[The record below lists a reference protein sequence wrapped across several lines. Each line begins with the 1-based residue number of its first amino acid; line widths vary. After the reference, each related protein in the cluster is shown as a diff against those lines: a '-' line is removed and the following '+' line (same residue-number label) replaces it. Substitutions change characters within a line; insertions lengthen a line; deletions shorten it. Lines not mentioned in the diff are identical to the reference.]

1 MDAVKGVATPTSWA
15 PRFAKIMAQSYAMWC
30 ESRSPH
36 FEVPLL
42 NDLLAQ
48 HWEISTSDRVAMRD
62 YTPFSVQMGI
72 VAVAA
77 AAVAATEDPAE
88 ILVSDRIARTGE
100 AIHSH
105 ITAAFD
111 RYHKATVLSA
121 ANLAAYK
128 KLVPAQPSSSRGTES
143 SVTGAAGDRSGAG
156 RGGAGGRSGVS
167 SGRQTNTDGRVH
179 PGGGGRGA
187 GGAGSSGSAGA
198 IGGGSG
204 TGPSGGGSS
213 GSGQQWHSNNNQQ
226 GLNRQNGSDRLGWVS
241 NNPSPSSTT
250 AGNLPRA
257 MNCNLPPNT
266 PVYKQ
271 KKPGNRL
278 FGRNLGI
285 DYMVQGKIVL

>member
-1 MDAVKGVATPTSWA
+1 M
-15 PRFAKIMAQSYAMWC
+15 
-30 ESRSPH
+30 
-36 FEVPLL
+36 
-42 NDLLAQ
+42 
-48 HWEISTSDRVAMRD
+48 
-62 YTPFSVQMGI
+62 
-72 VAVAA
+72 
-77 AAVAATEDPAE
+77 
-88 ILVSDRIARTGE
+88 VSDRIARTGE

-121 ANLAAYK
+121 ANIAAYK

-143 SVTGAAGDRSGAG
+143 SVTGAVGDRSGAG
-156 RGGAGGRSGVS
+156 R
-167 SGRQTNTDGRVH
+167 
-179 PGGGGRGA
+179 